1 MSVSCC
7 SAHPVT
13 QAHLTDVVASAG
25 TTVTPAHHAK
35 KAPVSETADTLVVG
49 TISTGNPAAP
59 SAEAM
64 AISGGK
70 IIGIGSLADLEGLT
84 NASTQTVKPEGIVIP
99 GLIEPHMHMWTSLL
113 NLTWTDVSKEACDT
127 FDDVV
132 ATIKQTAAKTPDGQ
146 WVLGK
151 LFDPSLYPGEPD
163 LTRTILDQVSPNNPV
178 MVMNASMHYLYVN
191 SAAMVAAGVTD
202 QTMDPPG
209 GTFGRADG
217 KLTGVIGEAGAM
229 MVFAGKLPKP
239 TQADLASGI
248 TTILNE
254 CARQG
259 VTSLRE
265 AATGTL
271 AGVSE
276 LAMLHQLN
284 GAQRLQVRMS
294 TAQFA
299 MMAGKTPEEV
309 AATWKEAGV
318 TPFSGDEMVRADA
331 WKVVTDGSNQGRSG
345 YFFQPYLGED
355 NGGHANWT
363 PEGLRG
369 AITPGLRDGWQ
380 VMVHTNGDAAVEFA
394 LTAME
399 DLLPG
404 FGKNDL
410 RHRFEHVSFT
420 TDDQLTRMAKA
431 GISPS
436 FLMNH
441 VFYWGAAFR
450 DTILGPE
457 RANRLD
463 RVASAY
469 TAGLRPSLHSD
480 YNVSKVHPLQS
491 ARTAVL
497 RQLQADGSVLNPA
510 ECATPAQALTAITTG
525 AAWQIHA
532 DDRGSLEVGKRADY
546 AVVSE
551 DPWTSDADGW
561 DKITVNETYI
571 DGTLAF
577 SA

>member
-1 MSVSCC
+1 
-7 SAHPVT
+7 
-13 QAHLTDVVASAG
+13 
-25 TTVTPAHHAK
+25 
-35 KAPVSETADTLVVG
+35 
-49 TISTGNPAAP
+49 
-59 SAEAM
+59 M

-84 NASTQTVKPEGIVIP
+84 NASTTTVKPEGIVIP

-191 SAAMVAAGVTD
+191 SPAMVAAGVTD

-217 KLTGVIGEAGAM
+217 KLTGIIGEAGAM

-284 GAQRLQVRMS
+284 GAQRLPAGFQPFVEHLGLEQRSREVREDKVRIRFAREEPA
-294 TAQFA
+294 AQERQTVGF
-299 MMAGKTPEEV
+299 
-309 AATWKEAGV
+309 
-318 TPFSGDEMVRADA
+318 FRR
-331 WKVVTDGSNQGRSG
+331 GRSRAARNLRP
-345 YFFQPYLGED
+345 FQAVRRDVLKIQRTGPGHQVFRVKIRRTEEKELGI
-355 NGGHANWT
+355 GGSAGSH
-363 PEGLRG
+363 EG
-369 AITPGLRDGWQ
+369 
-380 VMVHTNGDAAVEFA
+380 VGDA
-394 LTAME
+394 
-399 DLLPG
+399 G
-404 FGKNDL
+404 
-410 RHRFEHVSFT
+410 RSHR
-420 TDDQLTRMAKA
+420 
-431 GISPS
+431 
-436 FLMNH
+436 
-441 VFYWGAAFR
+441 
-450 DTILGPE
+450 
-457 RANRLD
+457 
-463 RVASAY
+463 
-469 TAGLRPSLHSD
+469 
-480 YNVSKVHPLQS
+480 SKEL
-491 ARTAVL
+491 
-497 RQLQADGSVLNPA
+497 
-510 ECATPAQALTAITTG
+510 I
-525 AAWQIHA
+525 
-532 DDRGSLEVGKRADY
+532 
-546 AVVSE
+546 
-551 DPWTSDADGW
+551 
-561 DKITVNETYI
+561 
-571 DGTLAF
+571 
-577 SA
+577 